1 MEKYNLLYSDDDI
14 DSQLSEYLD
23 KDLRNAIQDD
33 VVLNISEHEF
43 KPVEGYKSLLTKQE
57 VSTANIILIDSRL
70 FENSSAND
78 GKFSGEEFKIILR
91 KQFPFIEVIV
101 ITQNGEDKSVRTIA
115 KFDPSSGKSSKD
127 YYDSVL
133 PPLINSAIEQVKIY
147 RNLADRFKSNDS
159 WEPILKEKVIGSLE
173 GTSVYDNLTTE
184 DIDKLVVAFKEMSKI
199 ING

>member
-1 MEKYNLLYSDDDI
+1 MEEYNLLYIDDDI

-23 KDLRNAIQDD
+23 KDLRNAMQDD
-33 VVLNISEHEF
+33 ILLNIFEHEF
-43 KPVEGYKSLLTKQE
+43 KPAEGYKSLLTKQE
-57 VSTANIILIDSRL
+57 VSTANVILIDSRL

-101 ITQNGEDKSVRTIA
+101 ITQNGEDKSVKTIA
-115 KFDPSSGKSSKD
+115 KFDPSGGKTPKD

-133 PPLINSAIEQVKIY
+133 PPLINSAIEQIKIY
-147 RNLADRFKSNDS
+147 RNLADRFKNNDS
-159 WEPILKEKVIGSLE
+159 WEPILKERVIGSLE
-173 GTSVYDNLTTE
+173 GTSVYDSLTAE
-184 DIDKLVVAFKEMSKI
+184 DIDKLVLAFKEMSKI

>member
-1 MEKYNLLYSDDDI
+1 MEKYNLLYIDDDI

-43 KPVEGYKSLLTKQE
+43 KPVEGYKSLLTNQE

-101 ITQNGEDKSVRTIA
+101 ITQTEKINL
-115 KFDPSSGKSSKD
+115 SGR
-127 YYDSVL
+127 L
-133 PPLINSAIEQVKIY
+133 QNLI
-147 RNLADRFKSNDS
+147 
-159 WEPILKEKVIGSLE
+159 
-173 GTSVYDNLTTE
+173 
-184 DIDKLVVAFKEMSKI
+184 LVVGSRRKI
-199 ING
+199 ITIVFFRRLLIVQSNRSKFIEI